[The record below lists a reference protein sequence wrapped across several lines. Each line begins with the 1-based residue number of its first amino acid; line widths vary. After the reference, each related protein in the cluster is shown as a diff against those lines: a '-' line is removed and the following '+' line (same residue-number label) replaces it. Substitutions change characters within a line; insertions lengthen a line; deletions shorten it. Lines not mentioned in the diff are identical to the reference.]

1 MNFISVYSITVD
13 NVTMEMVLRTYTGKV
28 TMMGQDTRKAC
39 EEFVQAIRAD
49 PTHFG
54 AYKCQYMYV
63 CVTRLLVKGS
73 CTIKDM

>member
-1 MNFISVYSITVD
+1 MYNIVN
-13 NVTMEMVLRTYTGKV
+13 NVIMEMVLCVHTGKV

-63 CVTRLLVKGS
+63 HVTGFVKGS